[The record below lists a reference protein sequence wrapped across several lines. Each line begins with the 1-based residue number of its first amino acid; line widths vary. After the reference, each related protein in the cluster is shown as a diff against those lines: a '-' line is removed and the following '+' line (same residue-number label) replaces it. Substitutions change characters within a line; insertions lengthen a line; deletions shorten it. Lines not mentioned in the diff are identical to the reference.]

1 MTDQTPPADPVIP
14 LAKRHARQVA
24 RLHINGIDT
33 GFLSSLG
40 PGFLKQIYKAL
51 PGCGSGFGYVWE
63 DPDGAVV
70 GFIAC
75 AESTG
80 KLYKQSLLRR
90 GVLMALPLLRF
101 VFRWSVIKRL
111 WQTLRYPAE
120 VGADVPA
127 AELLSIAVDPSA
139 RGRGV
144 GKQLMAAAVE
154 AFRRRGIERFKV
166 AVWAGNE
173 AANAFYQRC
182 GFTLALQREH
192 HGLPMNIYV
201 LQTDPP
207 AAT

>member
-1 MTDQTPPADPVIP
+1 VTDQTPPADSVIP
-14 LAKRHARQVA
+14 LAKRHAPQVA
-24 RLHINGIDT
+24 DLHIEGIHT

-40 PGFLKQIYKAL
+40 RGFIRQIYKAL
-51 PGCGSGFGYVWE
+51 PGCGSGFGYVCE
-63 DPDGAVV
+63 DSDGVV
-70 GFIAC
+70 IGFVAC

-80 KLYKQSLLRR
+80 RLYKQSLRRR
-90 GVLMALPLLRF
+90 GLMMMLPLLRF
-101 VFRWSVIKRL
+101 MFRWSVIKRL

-127 AELLSIAVDPSA
+127 AELLSIAVDAAA

-154 AFRRRGIERFKV
+154 EFRRLGIEQFKV
-166 AVWAGNE
+166 AVGADNE
-173 AANAFYQRC
+173 TANAFYQRC

-201 LQTDPP
+201 LQTGPP
-207 AAT
+207 AAP